1 MVQVFQLVILSVQRI
16 RKKSELLSTVAFE
29 TNMQMLAMCAAAWWT
44 FLVDRGAFWSFLG
57 QFKELEFCVAKL
69 EFQDFLTL

>member
-1 MVQVFQLVILSVQRI
+1 
-16 RKKSELLSTVAFE
+16 
-29 TNMQMLAMCAAAWWT
+29 MLAMYAAAWWT
-44 FLVDRGAFWSFLG
+44 FLVDRGAFWSFLD